1 MNRQKFFLLACAWLS
16 LFCAAHAGRAQ
27 GAHTVEGRVALPDG
41 AQPSHPVKVTLTFN
55 GRRVYEN
62 FTDLSGRFSFGG
74 LGRGTYQLTAE
85 GDGLTF
91 ETTRVPV
98 EVSAFG
104 SAPQTF
110 TQNIQLS
117 LKHRA
122 AVAPATT
129 VSVEELDPAV
139 PEGARE
145 KYQQGVKK
153 IADNKPAEAAKL
165 FQEAVSIHPPFYS
178 ANLALADQLMKL
190 QRHAEALA
198 AYRKAGE
205 VKPDR
210 AEAYVGVGVCLV
222 NLKRYEEGIRILRG
236 VVEVDPEIAAPYLSL
251 GYAEMMI
258 GDDKAAEA
266 HLLRAYELTKASIS
280 HIYLA
285 NVYERLNQP
294 AKAIEHLQA
303 YLTENPQTPNAAALR
318 SAIEKLRQKLKARQ

>member
-1 MNRQKFFLLACAWLS
+1 MNKRTCLLLACAWLS
-16 LFCAAHAGRAQ
+16 FFCAAHAGRAQ

-91 ETTRVPV
+91 ETTSVQV

-110 TQNIQLS
+110 TQNVQLS
-117 LKHRA
+117 PKNRA
-122 AVAPATT
+122 GIAPAAT
-129 VSVEELDPAV
+129 VSVEELDPTV
-139 PEGARE
+139 PGRARE
-145 KYQQGVKK
+145 KYRQGVKK
-153 IADNKPAEAAKL
+153 AVGNQPEEAAKL
-165 FQEAVSIHPPFYS
+165 FQEAVKVYPPFYS
-178 ANLALADQLMKL
+178 AQLALAEQLMKL

-205 VKPDR
+205 AKPDR
-210 AEAYVGVGVCLV
+210 AEPYVGVGISLV
-222 NLKRYEEGIRILRG
+222 NLQRYEEGIRILRG
-236 VVEVDPEIAAPYLSL
+236 VVEVDQELAAPYLSL
-251 GYAEMMI
+251 GYAEMML
-258 GDDKAAEA
+258 GDDIVAET
-266 HLLRAYELTKASIS
+266 HLLRAYELTKASIA

-285 NVYERLNQP
+285 NVYERLEQP

-303 YLTENPQTPNAAALR
+303 YLTENPQTPNASALR
-318 SAIEKLRQKLKARQ
+318 SAIEKLRKKLKAGQ